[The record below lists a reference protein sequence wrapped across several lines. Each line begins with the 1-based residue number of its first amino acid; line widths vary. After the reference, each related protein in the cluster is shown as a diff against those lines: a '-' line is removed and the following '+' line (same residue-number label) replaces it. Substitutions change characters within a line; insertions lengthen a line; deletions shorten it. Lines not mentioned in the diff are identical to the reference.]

1 MVINNKTRSHTAP
14 NPVLDGTITGV
25 ADGDGITASYS
36 TTATSVPGSYP
47 IIASLNDPNG
57 RLGNYVVSI
66 TNGTIVL
73 TNGAPASVADGP
85 YTGQWN
91 VPLVIAPAG
100 VLANDTDVD
109 GDPLTAAVVTGP
121 AHGTLALN
129 ANGGFTYTPAA
140 DFSGTDA
147 FTYRANDGFADGAS
161 ATASLV
167 ITSPCSGG
175 DSRDCPSGTPI
186 ARDDAYATGQ
196 GDTLTVT
203 TRHDVLENDGRF
215 AAAAILVSGPAHGT
229 LALNAN
235 GSFVY
240 VPATAFYGIDS
251 FDYAARSASGIVG
264 PVATVRLVVRKNLA
278 PDADNDF
285 YSVKTNATLTVAGAG
300 VLKNDSDPDDDALTA
315 ALATGPS
322 HGTLTLSTS
331 GAFVYKPAANF
342 SGTDTFTYRAVD
354 PFGHADTATVTI
366 KVSRN
371 GGDDDDHH
379 WDESHHHDGD
389 GCDHEQGRNG
399 HFRGDGCEHDR
410 RW

>member
-1 MVINNKTRSHTAP
+1 MSF
-14 NPVLDGTITGV
+14 
-25 ADGDGITASYS
+25 S
-36 TTATSVPGSYP
+36 TTPTNAPGTYP
-47 IIASLNDPNG
+47 IIATLNDPSG
-57 RLGNYVVSI
+57 KLGNYSVSI
-66 TNGTIVL
+66 TNGTMVV
-73 TNGAPASVADGP
+73 TNGAPVAVADGP

-91 VPLVIAPAG
+91 APLVIAATG

-129 ANGGFTYTPAA
+129 ANGGFTYTPSA

-147 FTYRANDGFADGAS
+147 FTYKANDGFADGPP
-161 ATASLV
+161 ATVSLA
-167 ITSPCSGG
+167 ITSPCSSA
-175 DSRDCPSGTPI
+175 DPHDCRGGTPI

-215 AAAAILVSGPAHGT
+215 AAAAVLVSGPAHGT
-229 LALNAN
+229 LALNAD

-240 VPATAFYGIDS
+240 VPATVFYGIDS
-251 FDYAARSASGIVG
+251 FLYSARSASGVVG

-285 YSVKTNATLTVAGAG
+285 YSVRTNATLSVAAAG

-322 HGTLTLSTS
+322 HGTLTLSAS
-331 GAFVYKPAANF
+331 GAFVYKPAVNF

-354 PFGHADTATVTI
+354 PFGHVDTATVTI

-379 WDESHHHDGD
+379 GDESHHHDGD